1 MQMALKLAPANAS
14 ILDRAGILAYK
25 TGKLDDSIS
34 LLRRAVAQDPLSAA
48 IWHNLGLVTHAA
60 GRLEDAESAYRRA
73 LQLVPQ
79 RFLSSSFLSL
89 VLIDQGK
96 AEEAREQVT
105 LEPEEFWRI
114 WALAILDHLS
124 GRPAE
129 SEANLKRLIEEYSDG
144 SAFQIAEV
152 YAVCEEP
159 DQAFE
164 WLERAIQ
171 ERDPGITHAK
181 ANPRFRNLHQDP
193 RWASVLGTIGFQI

>member
-60 GRLEDAESAYRRA
+60 GHLEDAEKSYRRA
-73 LQLVPQ
+73 LELIPQ
-79 RFLSSSFLSL
+79 RFLSAAFLSL
-89 VLIDQGK
+89 VLIEKGTS
-96 AEEAREQVT
+96 EEARAQAMV
-105 LEPEEFWRI
+105 EPEEFWRI

-124 GRPAE
+124 DRPAE
-129 SEANLKRLIEEYSDG
+129 SEANLKRLITEYPEG

-152 YAVCEEP
+152 YAVREEP

-171 ERDPGITHAK
+171 ERDPGVTHTK
-181 ANPRFRNLHQDP
+181 INPRFKNLHNDP
-193 RWASVLGTIGFQI
+193 RWPSILKTIGFEP